1 MTNMIP
7 SDDEDALDT
16 SALDALLAR
25 MAGGATER
33 VSAADG
39 TDYGA
44 LRQRIAETR
53 ANRPYDTLLQLG
65 LGLMASKSPSLL
77 GAIGEA
83 GQRAIPA
90 VRQNEQA
97 ALSEAMSEAKIGGLE
112 AQQRRQQTLLEQ
124 QNVSRQQLR
133 RSLSDEVA
141 AGSLN
146 QADADMILTN
156 PQAQA
161 AYVRQR
167 FATQRPLPT
176 VTTAEGVFARNPD
189 GTLGARLG
197 GAPAAPSATVN
208 MPPTETAI
216 MKKNVELLGTA
227 REAISNQGDII
238 PRLDI
243 IQRLALAGNESGPL
257 TSALLPLRK
266 VLVELGA
273 FSPEEAEKVSNQQL
287 LASTASFIIPRM
299 RIPGSGASSDL
310 DVRMFTQAVPNLSN
324 SPAANLLIAGGMK
337 QMYQRQ
343 QKVVDAMERWLSDPK
358 NKGAMAG
365 FGEWADQNIAPAFPR
380 IPTVN
385 GMEARDKLPAGTVYI
400 LEMPDGVQQF
410 AVKR

>member
-1 MTNMIP
+1 MQTPRP
-7 SDDEDALDT
+7 S
-16 SALDALLAR
+16 
-25 MAGGATER
+25 
-33 VSAADG
+33 
-39 TDYGA
+39 
-44 LRQRIAETR
+44 
-53 ANRPYDTLLQLG
+53 
-65 LGLMASKSPSLL
+65 
-77 GAIGEA
+77 
-83 GQRAIPA
+83 
-90 VRQNEQA
+90 
-97 ALSEAMSEAKIGGLE
+97 
-112 AQQRRQQTLLEQ
+112 
-124 QNVSRQQLR
+124 
-133 RSLSDEVA
+133 
-141 AGSLN
+141 
-146 QADADMILTN
+146 
-156 PQAQA
+156 
-161 AYVRQR
+161 
-167 FATQRPLPT
+167 PT

-257 TSALLPLRK
+257 TAALLPLRK
-266 VLVELGA
+266 VLVEVGA
-273 FSPEEAEKVSNQQL
+273 FSPEDAEKVSNQQL

-299 RIPGSGASSDL
+299 RVPGSGASSDL

-343 QKVVDAMERWLSDPK
+343 QKVVDAMERWLSDPN

-385 GMEARDKLPAGTVYI
+385 GMQARDRLPAGTVYI

>member
-1 MTNMIP
+1 MTGIIP
-7 SDDEDALDT
+7 VSEDDAGELDT
-16 SALDALLAR
+16 GALEALLTR
-25 MAGGATER
+25 FGGAGPGRRAPAVFPELTTEAYER
-33 VSAADG
+33 AVEQDRAA
-39 TDYGA
+39 
-44 LRQRIAETR
+44 
-53 ANRPYDTLLQLG
+53 RPYDLLLQLG
-65 LGLMASKSPSLL
+65 LGMMASRSPSLF

-83 GQRAIPA
+83 GKTALANVEKTGNQNVRELVQRA
-90 VRQNEQA
+90 Q
-97 ALSEAMSEAKIGGLE
+97 IGGQIAAGE
-112 AQQRRQQTLLEQ
+112 QQRATRQA
-124 QNVSRQQLR
+124 LR
-133 RSLSDEVA
+133 TALD
-141 AGSLN
+141 
-146 QADADMILTN
+146 ADAKLTPAQKQIILADPDGAGRTYLSASMQT
-156 PQAQA
+156 P
-161 AYVRQR
+161 
-167 FATQRPLPT
+167 RPSPT

-257 TSALLPLRK
+257 TAALLPLRK
-266 VLVELGA
+266 VLVEVGA
-273 FSPEEAEKVSNQQL
+273 FSPEDAEKVSNQQL

-343 QKVVDAMERWLSDPK
+343 QKVVDAMERWLSDPN

-385 GMEARDKLPAGTVYI
+385 GMQARDRLPAGTVYI